1 MISLLVKCGASTAA
15 VARRGYTPLH
25 SACMRG
31 RWHAARALLA
41 FGADAN
47 ARAEDQVCVMCFF
60 PREGSSSVLVGL
72 LSGFGVVGGD
82 GGGVLL

>member
-1 MISLLVKCGASTAA
+1 MISLLVRSGASTAA

-31 RWHAARALLA
+31 RWHAVRALLA

-47 ARAEDQVCVMCFF
+47 VRAEDQV
-60 PREGSSSVLVGL
+60 RASVFVEEVRSLCLCL
-72 LSGFGVVGGD
+72 LPKLLGG
-82 GGGVLL
+82 

>member
-1 MISLLVKCGASTAA
+1 MTSPCQKPGWTALHSAAHAGHGAAVISLLVKFGASPAA

-31 RWHAARALLA
+31 RWHSAKALLA

-47 ARAEDQVCVMCFF
+47 ARAEDQVRM
-60 PREGSSSVLVGL
+60 GA
-72 LSGFGVVGGD
+72 
-82 GGGVLL
+82 

>member
-1 MISLLVKCGASTAA
+1 MISLLARSGASTAA

-31 RWHAARALLA
+31 RWRAARALLA

-47 ARAEDQVCVMCFF
+47 AGAEDQVCVCF
-60 PREGSSSVLVGL
+60 STKIVLPCRV
-72 LSGFGVVGGD
+72 
-82 GGGVLL
+82 